1 MISGVEFR
9 SEQDPD
15 VRRHVHPRVVQ
26 EVIVQASNEVGE
38 CRQWLMQTLTA
49 LLTKLMNA
57 KVKGVA
63 CLPLPAGLLSWDGG
77 QRQASTCW
85 LLGFALFSSSP
96 AVHSLLAGC

>member
-57 KVKGVA
+57 KVKGVSS
-63 CLPLPAGLLSWDGG
+63 CWDGG
-77 QRQASTCW
+77 QQQASTCW

>member
-1 MISGVEFR
+1 MIAGVEFR

-15 VRRHVHPRVVQ
+15 VRRHVHPRMVQ

-57 KVKGVA
+57 KVSGRPSRC
-63 CLPLPAGLLSWDGG
+63 CLQGCSGG
-77 QRQASTCW
+77 MGAYIKTQ
-85 LLGFALFSSSP
+85 
-96 AVHSLLAGC
+96 LAGC